1 MARSLTDAKDDSA
14 REHAVSI
21 LVELQSKY
29 PRSLSIPR
37 LILTLLP
44 ATSDRFRS
52 RTATYLLNAL
62 SKGVPSLFADVK
74 ALYTPDEE
82 GQAKAKIVGEIVE
95 GFRKGLEEKG
105 AVVTDDIGNGELSR
119 TRLCRDSE

>member
-1 MARSLTDAKDDSA
+1 M
-14 REHAVSI
+14 
-21 LVELQSKY
+21 QSKY

-74 ALYTPDEE
+74 ALYTPNEE
-82 GQAKAKIVGEIVE
+82 GHAKAKIVGEIVE

-105 AVVTDDIGNGELSR
+105 AVVTDDIGDGELRR
-119 TRLCRDSE
+119 TGQVTASESSTQRATRNLT